1 MSVCRVIHVAIILI
15 VTLLQCP
22 DRVCSISG
30 PGRQS
35 RLTEEGFAYEPVS
48 NVHLFFYTTGLEYE
62 AQHAEVSLTHYVAYA
77 YHTTGKFANQTVT
90 Y

>member
-35 RLTEEGFAYEPVS
+35 RLTEEGFCIRACINCAP
-48 NVHLFFYTTGLEYE
+48 FFDTTGLEYE